1 MNVIC
6 SDKTGTLTKNEMTL
20 TSIVTSEGCAAEV
33 TGVGYNAL
41 GEVKIRSSLSVGS
54 REVRQSIYDLLE
66 VSVEFTRRQS
76 FAGCHK

>member
-1 MNVIC
+1 
-6 SDKTGTLTKNEMTL
+6 MTL

-41 GEVKIRSSLSVGS
+41 GEVKIRNNLSVGS

-66 VSVEFTRRQS
+66 VSSGFDIETYLCETLIT
-76 FAGCHK
+76 AN